1 MEHLNLFKTGVF
13 LLLMGN
19 SVTLK
24 MAVIAGASKALKLKA
39 ENVRWT
45 DEKVLQKINQEVREI
60 IGKLNKEE

>member
-1 MEHLNLFKTGVF
+1 
-13 LLLMGN
+13 MGN